1 MPNLILACKW
11 FEALNILFMSS
22 STDVRKKIVSAM
34 KEYHNFVANSKLL
47 INAELNG
54 IEWKISK

>member
-1 MPNLILACKW
+1 MWEKNSLSN
-11 FEALNILFMSS
+11 E
-22 STDVRKKIVSAM
+22 
-34 KEYHNFVANSKLL
+34 EYHNFVANSKLL

>member
-1 MPNLILACKW
+1 MSNL
-11 FEALNILFMSS
+11 
-22 STDVRKKIVSAM
+22 TDLREKIVVSAM